1 MRLSFVSRSSLRWF
15 LSVAVCCLCWSAS
28 VVPQLWRSGCSLR
41 VSSGSLSGLWRY
53 SYKECYGRAKV
64 LKGRH
69 LEHRPV
75 GPHLMF
81 FDFLMSF
88 NSLSPVRTL
97 LCAADATFS
106 LILSS
111 TPHHVSDFHVAR
123 ADQVQRFSSINDL
136 LFDEHPSHS
145 RAGFSRDLSTNSSTT
160 WHSAKRKNSRASTI
174 AAHIILHQELDR
186 FLLMPWCQ
194 ESCPDVTSVVRQV
207 SFCPSFMW

>member
-111 TPHHVSDFHVAR
+111 TPTMSRTFMWLVLIRCKGSP
-123 ADQVQRFSSINDL
+123 
-136 LFDEHPSHS
+136 PSMTSYLMNTQATREQDS
-145 RAGFSRDLSTNSSTT
+145 R
-160 WHSAKRKNSRASTI
+160 
-174 AAHIILHQELDR
+174 
-186 FLLMPWCQ
+186 
-194 ESCPDVTSVVRQV
+194 VTSQPTVNNVALGLNHNCAHYLASRVGQIPPHAVVSGV
-207 SFCPSFMW
+207 LS